1 MEAVKTSFFES
12 GTFYMILWVLCGAS
26 YFIYRKKHK
35 AEDEANREKARE
47 VNKESL
53 EKLEAFKDK
62 YRIFKKKKDPSDD

>member
-12 GTFYMILWVLCGAS
+12 GTFYHILWVLCGAS

-47 VNKESL
+47 VNRESL
-53 EKLEAFKDK
+53 EKIEEFKNK
-62 YRIFKKKKDPSDD
+62 FRIFKKSDPPKLG